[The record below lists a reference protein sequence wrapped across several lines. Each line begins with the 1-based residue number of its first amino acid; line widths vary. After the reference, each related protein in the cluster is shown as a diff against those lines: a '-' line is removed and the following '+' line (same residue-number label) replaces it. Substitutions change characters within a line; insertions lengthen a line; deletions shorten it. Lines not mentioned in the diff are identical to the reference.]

1 MTFFIALFVLLMQF
15 LWKYVDDFIGKGLE
29 GHIIAELMLYA
40 CASLVPLALPLAILL
55 SSIMT
60 FGNMGENYELV
71 AMKSAGLS
79 LQKIMAPLIVQTVLV
94 CFLAFYFANSVLPVA
109 NLKFGTL
116 IYDITHQKPA
126 IEIKE
131 GIFYNGIDNYSIRV
145 AKKENNNNL
154 LKNLMIY
161 DHTQRMGSNKIIIA
175 ESGTMNLSP
184 DKNFMLLHLFNGYSY
199 DEQGAFNREKDNLPL
214 VRVKFEEQLVRMDL
228 TGFQLTRTDEDL
240 FKDNY
245 QMMNLSQLESS
256 MDQLNEDSK
265 KKQED
270 YNAHLSES
278 FYRFRPSMLD
288 SSFNAS
294 KAIALAPVSFKDFTR
309 AEKLQALESASNL
322 ARSSKAYT
330 ESFISDK
337 VNRLKYINRHQV
349 EWHRKITLSF
359 ACIILFFIGAP
370 LGAIIRKGGLGMPV
384 VVSFFFFIIFHVITI
399 TGEKFVKENVME
411 PHIGMWLASF
421 ILLPVGVFLTYKA
434 SRDSVLFDM
443 SSYTKIFKFF
453 KKKKVT
459 EIKDAHTTALS

>member
-60 FGNMGENYELV
+60 FGNMGESYELV

-79 LQKIMAPLIVQTVLV
+79 LQKIMAPLVIQTTLI
-94 CFLAFYFANSVLPVA
+94 CCLAFYFANNVLPVA

-131 GIFYNGIDNYSIRV
+131 GIFYNGIDNYSIRIG
-145 AKKENNNNL
+145 KKENNNNL

-175 ESGTMNLSP
+175 ESGTMNFTP
-184 DKNFMLLHLFNGYSY
+184 DKQYMLLHLFNGYSY
-199 DEQGAFNREKDNLPL
+199 DEQGAYNREKDNLPL

-228 TGFQLTRTDEDL
+228 SGFQLTRTDEEL

-245 QMMNLSQLESS
+245 QMMNLSQLENS
-256 MDQLNEDSK
+256 MNQIKEDNQK
-265 KKQED
+265 KMAD
-270 YNAHLSES
+270 FNSHLSES
-278 FYRFRPSMLD
+278 FYRFKPSSLD
-288 SSFNAS
+288 SSAQFYDSKNLKQVGFN
-294 KAIALAPVSFKDFTR
+294 DFTR
-309 AEKLQALESASNL
+309 TEKLQALESASNL

-337 VNRLKYINRHQV
+337 ENRLKYFNRHQV
-349 EWHRKITLSF
+349 EWHRKLTLSF
-359 ACIILFFIGAP
+359 ACMILFFIGAP

-384 VVSFFFFIIFHVITI
+384 VMSFLFFIIFHVISI
-399 TGEKFVKENVME
+399 TGEKFVKEGVME
-411 PHIGMWLASF
+411 PHYGMWLASF

-443 SSYTKIFKFF
+443 TSYTGFLKFF
-453 KKKKVT
+453 KKKKV
-459 EIKDAHTTALS
+459 IKIDDAHTTALS